1 MVHRCLYNKREPED
15 LWPSLEQTM
24 VFYIWS
30 HFYTNGE
37 LYGFPK
43 SEQTH
48 IASKLRNKLEHAAEE
63 NLEERRE
70 YPYDYSTWRKC

>member
-1 MVHRCLYNKREPED
+1 MAEFRTNNGILYLKPFLHER
-15 LWPSLEQTM
+15 W
-24 VFYIWS
+24 VVWF
-30 HFYTNGE
+30 H
-37 LYGFPK
+37 K